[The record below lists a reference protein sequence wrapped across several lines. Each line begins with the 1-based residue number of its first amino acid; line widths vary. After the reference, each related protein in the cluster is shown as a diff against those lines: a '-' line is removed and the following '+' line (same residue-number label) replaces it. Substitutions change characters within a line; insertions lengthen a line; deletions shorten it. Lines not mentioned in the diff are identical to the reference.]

1 MDERSNVMINRIK
14 NGHINGRESG
24 RAIKGRVSTRINR
37 SSELLA
43 QKLKAEGITN
53 SQVLHAIANSPRHI
67 FIPEILAHKAY
78 DNTALPI
85 GQGQTISQPYIVAKM
100 SELLLKGKQENNV
113 VGNRPKNILEIGT
126 GSGYQTSILAQLT
139 DKVFSVE
146 RIKSLQFQAKRCLRA
161 MDLHNISMK
170 HGDGWQ
176 GWASKA
182 PFDAIIVTA
191 GAASVPQAL
200 LDQLNDG
207 GRLVIPVG
215 EQTQILKIITRQGNN
230 YHEQQVEAV
239 RFVPLVPG
247 DLL

>member
-1 MDERSNVMINRIK
+1 MTTYANNSRIVGKSKRS
-14 NGHINGRESG
+14 G
-24 RAIKGRVSTRINR
+24 
-37 SSELLA
+37 ELLA
-43 QKLKAEGITN
+43 QKLQAEGITN
-53 SQVLHAIANSPRHI
+53 PQVLQAIANSPRHV

-100 SELLLKGKQENNV
+100 SELLLAQG
-113 VGNRPKNILEIGT
+113 RPSNILEIGT

-200 LDQLNDG
+200 LEQLVDG
-207 GRLVIPVG
+207 GCLVIPVG
-215 EQTQILKIITRQGNN
+215 EQTQILKIITRNGNE
-230 YHEQQVEAV
+230 YSEQQVEAV

>member
-1 MDERSNVMINRIK
+1 MDGRSNVMMSHKNNSRIVGK
-14 NGHINGRESG
+14 SKRSG
-24 RAIKGRVSTRINR
+24 
-37 SSELLA
+37 ELLA
-43 QKLKAEGITN
+43 QKLQTEGIENT
-53 SQVLHAIANSPRHI
+53 QVLQAIANSPRHI

-100 SELLLKGKQENNV
+100 SELLLREFK
-113 VGNRPKNILEIGT
+113 PKSILEIGT

-146 RIKSLQFQAKRCLRA
+146 RIKALQFQAKRCLRA
-161 MDLHNISMK
+161 MDLHNISLK
-170 HGDGWQ
+170 HGDGWK

-191 GAASVPQAL
+191 GAVSVPQAL
-200 LDQLNDG
+200 LEQLADG

-215 EQTQILKIITRQGNN
+215 DKTQILKTITRIGDSYSEAQG
-230 YHEQQVEAV
+230 EAV
-239 RFVPLVPG
+239 RFVTLVPG

>member
-1 MDERSNVMINRIK
+1 MN
-14 NGHINGRESG
+14 
-24 RAIKGRVSTRINR
+24 TT
-37 SSELLA
+37 
-43 QKLKAEGITN
+43 Q
-53 SQVLHAIANSPRHI
+53 
-67 FIPEILAHKAY
+67 FIPEILSHKAY

-100 SELLLKGKQENNV
+100 SELLLKDYE
-113 VGNRPKNILEIGT
+113 PKNILEIGT

-139 DKVFSVE
+139 EKVYSVE

-161 MDLHNISMK
+161 IDLHNISLK

-191 GAASVPQAL
+191 GAVSVPEAL
-200 LDQLNDG
+200 LEQLVDG

-215 EQTQILKIITRQGNN
+215 DKTQILKIITRQGDS
-230 YHEQQVEAV
+230 YSEEQVEAV
-239 RFVPLVPG
+239 RFVPLVAG
-247 DLL
+247 ALL

>member
-1 MDERSNVMINRIK
+1 MRSNTIK
-14 NGHINGRESG
+14 SRASG
-24 RAIKGRVSTRINR
+24 KSKR
-37 SSELLA
+37 SGELLA
-43 QKLKAEGITN
+43 QKLHAEGITN
-53 SQVLHAIANSPRHI
+53 PQVLQAIANSPRHI

-100 SELLLKGKQENNV
+100 SELLLGKE
-113 VGNRPKNILEIGT
+113 GDSSSSILEIGT
-126 GSGYQTSILAQLT
+126 GSGYQTSILAQIT
-139 DKVFSVE
+139 DKVYSVE
-146 RIKSLQFQAKRCLRA
+146 RIKALQFQAKRCLRA

-176 GWASKA
+176 GWVSKA

-200 LDQLNDG
+200 LDQLVDG
-207 GRLVIPVG
+207 GRLIIPVG
-215 EQTQILKIITRQGNN
+215 EQTQILKIITRKGDN
-230 YHEQQVEAV
+230 YSEQQVEAV

>member
-1 MDERSNVMINRIK
+1 MMSRTKNTRTVGKSKRS
-14 NGHINGRESG
+14 G
-24 RAIKGRVSTRINR
+24 
-37 SSELLA
+37 ELLA
-43 QKLKAEGITN
+43 QKLQAQGISN
-53 SQVLHAIANSPRHI
+53 VQVLQAIANSPRHI

-100 SELLLKGKQENNV
+100 SELLLKNYQ
-113 VGNRPKNILEIGT
+113 PKSILEIGT

-161 MDLHNISMK
+161 IDLHNISLK

-191 GAASVPQAL
+191 GAVTVPQAL
-200 LDQLNDG
+200 LEQLVDG

-215 EQTQILKIITRQGNN
+215 DKTQILKIITRQGDN
-230 YHEQQVEAV
+230 YNEEQVEAV
-239 RFVPLVPG
+239 RFVPLVSG
-247 DLL
+247 ALM

>member
-1 MDERSNVMINRIK
+1 MMTHTK
-14 NGHINGRESG
+14 NGRSG
-24 RAIKGRVSTRINR
+24 GKSKR
-37 SSELLA
+37 SGELLA
-43 QKLKAEGITN
+43 QKLQAEGISNT
-53 SQVLHAIANSPRHI
+53 QVLRAIANSPRHI

-100 SELLLKGKQENNV
+100 SELLLKDYK
-113 VGNRPKNILEIGT
+113 PKSILEIGT

-139 DKVFSVE
+139 NKVFSVE

-191 GAASVPQAL
+191 GAVSVPQAL
-200 LDQLNDG
+200 LEQLVDG

-215 EQTQILKIITRQGNN
+215 DKTQVLKIITRQGDS
-230 YHEQQVEAV
+230 YSEEQVEAV

-247 DLL
+247 ELL